1 MQLVAFLWKGQA
13 IELDCDLRSDTCPS
27 RSTGETTHPT
37 TSLCDAAV
45 SSSLP
50 AGTCMWEKAS
60 SSCSFWT
67 KVTGTALFIYLFI
80 FPWVIKEKGTGY
92 GASAIVSGKHII
104 SSACLAVC
112 LLGKVI
118 FLLTAALSWLSVWG
132 YLYTSRMEFATESLM
147 YFPALPLLPWL
158 HFLHARS
165 IKHPWHPVLT
175 LVAGGDCW
183 QICIFCIYSFPEA
196 LLLFFSLFWG
206 IIDFNKLLAG

>member
-67 KVTGTALFIYLFI
+67 KVTGTALFIYLLI
-80 FPWVIKEKGTGY
+80 FPWEQLSLTHWKNWWPC
-92 GASAIVSGKHII
+92 SS
-104 SSACLAVC
+104 SSAKFRYSWATSNDMSAAKRFESMSSFGYKHLCSVLSSD
-112 LLGKVI
+112 LKRMPKENLGHQGQMLVKFRI
-118 FLLTAALSWLSVWG
+118 
-132 YLYTSRMEFATESLM
+132 
-147 YFPALPLLPWL
+147 LLPKKAHGLNIDKGETHTTSNNL
-158 HFLHARS
+158 HSQH
-165 IKHPWHPVLT
+165 I
-175 LVAGGDCW
+175 
-183 QICIFCIYSFPEA
+183 Q
-196 LLLFFSLFWG
+196 
-206 IIDFNKLLAG
+206 